1 MFVGVARIVLRVP
14 SSRSLKEK
22 RRVIRSYKER
32 LRGKLPVSVAEV
44 GELDLHQLA
53 TLGVAVVSVDR
64 SRCEQVLGQAVQ
76 AARVLPDAVLSD
88 VGTEYISFG
97 AGGSGIH
104 GGIEQLAHDSAWGP
118 AIGRSATERSEFGGG
133 GTAESHPSFD
143 DLPWGKP
150 SGAPHHAE
158 PNQLDPDG
166 AKEDEE

>member
-32 LRGKLPVSVAEV
+32 LKSKLPVSVAEV

-53 TLGVAVVSVDR
+53 TLGVAVVSGDR
-64 SRCEQVLGQAVQ
+64 ARCEQVLSQAVH

-88 VGTEYISFG
+88 VGTELIALGS
-97 AGGSGIH
+97 GGSGIQ
-104 GGIEQLAHDSAWGP
+104 GGIEQLADDSAWG
-118 AIGRSATERSEFGGG
+118 AGVVTGGADDRSGLGGG
-133 GTAESHPSFD
+133 GAAAAHPSFD

-150 SGAPHHAE
+150 SPTE
-158 PNQLDPDG
+158 TEQPDG
-166 AKEDEE
+166 VERDEE